1 MNLKICYLKIDVS
14 CEVSVNF
21 ISHLTKC
28 HAWHAT
34 CTLSP
39 PDADRAIHKKHAKR
53 NVWSDAP
60 ATQNDDEDLQSVA
73 PVNSSSEND
82 TNLPQKK
89 QHLMKH
95 VDVEMSQSA
104 TPATRNEAT
113 RRLKPPKAIAFAELA
128 TGTVILLS
136 RRSPADTCE
145 RLKAQRTRL
154 KPQTPKVKREPFAAF
169 RNKCKLCCLLDVSGT
184 DRKERNPYC
193 QLARR
198 KNHHYITGTPFKP
211 NKKQFQYSA

>member
-82 TNLPQKK
+82 ANLPQKNNTLWNM
-89 QHLMKH
+89 LMLKCHKAPRLPRETRLRDVWNLQKRLLLQNSPQAQSYYSHDGRPRTLANGWRPSGH
-95 VDVEMSQSA
+95 VSN
-104 TPATRNEAT
+104 P
-113 RRLKPPKAIAFAELA
+113 KPPK
-128 TGTVILLS
+128 
-136 RRSPADTCE
+136 
-145 RLKAQRTRL
+145 
-154 KPQTPKVKREPFAAF
+154 
-169 RNKCKLCCLLDVSGT
+169 
-184 DRKERNPYC
+184 
-193 QLARR
+193 
-198 KNHHYITGTPFKP
+198 
-211 NKKQFQYSA
+211 

>member
-53 NVWSDAP
+53 TVWSAAP

-82 TNLPQKK
+82 ANLPQKK
-89 QHLMKH
+89 QHVMKH

-113 RRLKPPKAIAFAELA
+113 RRLKPPKAIALQNSPQAQSYYSHDGRSRTLA
-128 TGTVILLS
+128 NGWRPSGHVS
-136 RRSPADTCE
+136 
-145 RLKAQRTRL
+145 
-154 KPQTPKVKREPFAAF
+154 TPKPPK
-169 RNKCKLCCLLDVSGT
+169 
-184 DRKERNPYC
+184 
-193 QLARR
+193 
-198 KNHHYITGTPFKP
+198 
-211 NKKQFQYSA
+211 